1 VNPDEA
7 EGRIEEAVRGRGGGF
22 AGVWV
27 TGLALAALVGV
38 VAITVLTLPGDQK
51 GQNIIAIAT
60 ASFGVIGAIVG
71 GYFGVSSANR
81 AAEIVG
87 ATQLERDA
95 HAPEPPG
102 TLTSRSG
109 PPPSA
114 GA

>member
-1 VNPDEA
+1 M
-7 EGRIEEAVRGRGGGF
+7 EGVVRTRGR
-22 AGVWV
+22 AVHGVWV
-27 TGLALAALVGV
+27 AGLALAALVGV
-38 VAITVLTLPGDQK
+38 VAIAVLTLPDDQK

-87 ATQLERDA
+87 ETNLERA
-95 HAPEPPG
+95 ERG
-102 TLTSRSG
+102 TELRGPSTPRSG
-109 PPPSA
+109 PTPSA